1 MIQVYPFNKAPSDL
15 QALASQ
21 GGDEDWIV
29 IIPKELVPT
38 VLLYG
43 APHWI
48 DTTDSCHEPVRFDL
62 PNGDVLFVGCH

>member
-1 MIQVYPFNKAPSDL
+1 MIKVYPFAQAPADL

-29 IIPKELVPT
+29 VIPKELAPS

-43 APHWI
+43 DPHWI